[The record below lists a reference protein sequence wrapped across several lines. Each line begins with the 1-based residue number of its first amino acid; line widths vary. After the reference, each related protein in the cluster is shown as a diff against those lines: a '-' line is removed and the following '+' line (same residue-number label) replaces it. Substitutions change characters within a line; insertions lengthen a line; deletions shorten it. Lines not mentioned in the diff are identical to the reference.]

1 MIIIPILI
9 LFAIILAKLKKGIF
23 AAFLVLVATKS
34 IVDAFWNIRMGP
46 LSFGS
51 IGGLL
56 IPILFY
62 PTLLNRKNFP
72 KSWRLNATFLF
83 LALSLS
89 FILAL
94 PVKLSA
100 TLELLILNLNIYMG
114 FFLIPSLITNKKRL
128 KQLLLAIIICGLF
141 PIAVSLFQF
150 QTGII
155 FYARETV
162 GLTRYVGFYHD
173 AFPVRFYGLMTL
185 LAILMYFQF
194 FKPQR
199 FLKYFLYGVTF
210 SALFSVYLV
219 FSKAGVGITGLW
231 IALIMFFSK
240 SKVKQTI
247 AIAVALIVVSVM
259 FGDVIYGNIEQLFS
273 KETGY
278 QAGEIKDARY
288 TLAGRGY
295 VWQEYWDFWTN
306 EQPLFFQIFGDG
318 LTRPTHNEFLR
329 LLLISGV
336 VGVVIFV
343 FFIIR
348 MFNSVF
354 KANREY
360 KLFGLMLL
368 TMFIVDCTGLMP
380 GNYYFYNILVWGLIG
395 LTTLNKSLE

>member
-9 LFAIILAKLKKGIF
+9 LFAIILARLKKGIF

-155 FYARETV
+155 FYTRETV

-185 LAILMYFQF
+185 LSILMYFQF

-199 FLKYFLYGVTF
+199 FLKYCCC
-210 SALFSVYLV
+210 S
-219 FSKAGVGITGLW
+219 
-231 IALIMFFSK
+231 
-240 SKVKQTI
+240 
-247 AIAVALIVVSVM
+247 
-259 FGDVIYGNIEQLFS
+259 N
-273 KETGY
+273 
-278 QAGEIKDARY
+278 
-288 TLAGRGY
+288 
-295 VWQEYWDFWTN
+295 
-306 EQPLFFQIFGDG
+306 
-318 LTRPTHNEFLR
+318 
-329 LLLISGV
+329 SGV
-336 VGVVIFV
+336 CNVW
-343 FFIIR
+343 R
-348 MFNSVF
+348 CYLW
-354 KANREY
+354 EY
-360 KLFGLMLL
+360 
-368 TMFIVDCTGLMP
+368 
-380 GNYYFYNILVWGLIG
+380 
-395 LTTLNKSLE
+395 